1 MISKR
6 NNEKAVLVVGA
17 GIGGCQ
23 AALDL
28 ADSGYKVYLVDKH
41 PSIEEALI
49 KSEMTFLIKDCST
62 CLIPLKFVGVDKHP
76 NIELIPNAEVVS
88 LEGKPGNFK
97 ATISKTSTDLLKEKS
112 NVLAECVQQCAVQ
125 IPDELPYP
133 QDTALKILIEERRI
147 PPCEDACPAHVKSQE
162 YIDLIAK
169 EEYKQS
175 LNLIRERC
183 PLPAVIGRICTHPCE
198 DVCNRGDID
207 EVVNI
212 CGLKRFVADY
222 IRENFE
228 EEINLLEDKKKEK
241 VAVVG
246 SGPSGLTVAYHLA
259 RHGYPVTIFERES
272 VTGGMLRLGVPD
284 YKLPPDILNADIEH
298 IKKYGVEI
306 KTNTPVGPSGQSI
319 KDLCKEFNA
328 VYIGVGLQNS
338 RKLNIEG
345 EDLENITY
353 GIEFLKKCSLGEDLT
368 VGKKILVIGG
378 GDVAVDVAR
387 SALRKGA
394 EEVHMIMLESE
405 DIIPAH
411 SWEVEEAREEGIIFH
426 TSRGPKRFLGKG
438 GKVKGIE
445 TLICTSVFDEDGSFN
460 PVFEA
465 CSEEI
470 VEGDMAI
477 VTIGQTYDLDFLD
490 KEIKVARG
498 IEIND
503 NNFQTSMAGVFAGG
517 EIVTGPGS
525 AIEAIATGN
534 KAAIAIE
541 KYLKGEDISSIQDT
555 IPDYK
560 EEDLATIE
568 DISKIERISHEPRK
582 NNKFISPDERKKTFK
597 EFTIGMDEAT
607 ALEEAE
613 RCLSCGICTECFR
626 HVNACIGVPISYEQ
640 SEDTSIINIESVILS
655 PGEAWLVC
663 YHLRKGTSYRWKILS
678 PIALVDEEK
687 CIGCGQC
694 RETCIFET
702 IDKVETLVEFKAI
715 RDAFE
720 SSIALNRF
728 KSRVNSE
735 ICTGCGTCITICP
748 VGAISFKY
756 FPNQQI
762 PITIK
767 SYLK

>member
-1 MISKR
+1 MISIQ
-6 NNEKAVLVVGA
+6 NQEKAVLVVGA

-23 AALDL
+23 AALDM
-28 ADSGYKVYLVDKH
+28 ADSGYKVYLIDKY
-41 PSIEEALI
+41 PSIEEALR
-49 KSEMTFLIKDCST
+49 KSETTFSIKDCSN
-62 CLIPLKFVGVDKHP
+62 CLYPSKFVGVDKHP

-97 ATISKTSTDLLKEKS
+97 ATIRRASTNLLKEKNNILS
-112 NVLAECVQQCAVQ
+112 ECVQKCEVQ

-133 QDTALKILIEERRI
+133 QDTALKILVEERRI
-147 PPCEDACPAHVKSQE
+147 PPCENGCPAHVKSQE

-169 EEYKQS
+169 EEYEQS

-183 PLPAVIGRICTHPCE
+183 PLPAVIGRICPHPCE
-198 DVCNRGDID
+198 DVCNRGEID

-222 IRENFE
+222 VRENIIE
-228 EEINLLEDKKKEK
+228 KINILEDKKKEK
-241 VAVVG
+241 VAIVG

-259 RHGYPVTIFERES
+259 RRGYPVTIFERES
-272 VTGGMLRLGVPD
+272 VAGGMLRLGIPD
-284 YKLPPDILNADIEH
+284 YRLPPDILNADIEH

-306 KTNTPVGPSGQSI
+306 KTNTPVGSSGQSL
-319 KDLCKEFNA
+319 KDLRKNFNA

-353 GIEFLKKCSLGEDLT
+353 GIEFLKKCSLGKDLII
-368 VGKKILVIGG
+368 GKIILVIGG

-426 TSRGPKRFLGKG
+426 TSRGPKRFLGEG
-438 GKVKGIE
+438 GKVKGVE
-445 TLICTSVFDEDGSFN
+445 MLICTSVFDEDGRFN

-465 CSEEI
+465 CSEGI
-470 VEGDMAI
+470 VEGDMVI
-477 VTIGQTYDLDFLD
+477 VAIGQTYDLDFLD
-490 KEIKVARG
+490 KEIKGGRG
-498 IEIND
+498 IEINN

-517 EIVTGPGS
+517 EIVSGPGS
-525 AIEAIATGN
+525 AIEAIAAGN

-560 EEDLATIE
+560 EEDLATID
-568 DISKIERISHEPRK
+568 DISKIERILHEPRK
-582 NNKFISPDERKKTFK
+582 NNKIISSDERKKTFK
-597 EFTIGMDEAT
+597 EITIGMDKNI

-613 RCLSCGICTECFR
+613 RCFSCGICTECFR
-626 HVNACIGVPISYEQ
+626 YVNACIGVPLSYEQ

-663 YHLRKGTSYRWKILS
+663 YQLRIGTNYRWKILS
-678 PIALVDEEK
+678 PIASVDEKK

-694 RETCIFET
+694 RDICIFEA
-702 IDKVETLVEFKAI
+702 INKIETLVEFKAI

-720 SSIALNRF
+720 SSIALNRY
-728 KSRVNSE
+728 KSEVNSE
-735 ICTGCGTCITICP
+735 KCIGCGACITICP
-748 VGAISFKY
+748 VGAMSFKY
-756 FPNQQI
+756 FPTQQI
-762 PITIK
+762 PSIIK
-767 SYLK
+767 LYSK